1 MNDRNEKESEP
12 IRDQVDQN
20 GEPAPPC
27 CGSGCAVCVLDC
39 GDDYWRPE
47 SKLAELPELPELPEL
62 AKLAELATAKAD
74 RTMTEAEPA
83 PECCGTGCTVCVLDY
98 SEVWPEIGGKKS
110 AAELEKLVEAFEN
123 ADWQLQMI
131 SESRTI

>member
-1 MNDRNEKESEP
+1 VLNDRNEKESEP

-20 GEPAPPC
+20 DDPAPPC

-39 GDDYWRPE
+39 GDDYWGPQ
-47 SKLAELPELPELPEL
+47 SGLGLAGLELS
-62 AKLAELATAKAD
+62 ELATAKAD
-74 RTMTEAEPA
+74 RTMTGAEPA

-98 SEVWPEIGGKKS
+98 SEVWPDIGGEKS

>member
-1 MNDRNEKESEP
+1 LNDRNENGSEP
-12 IRDQVDQN
+12 IRDKVEQN
-20 GEPAPPC
+20 GDPSPPC

-39 GDDYWRPE
+39 GDDYWRPQAGPAG
-47 SKLAELPELPELPEL
+47 LAGL
-62 AKLAELATAKAD
+62 AGLATAKAD
-74 RTMTEAEPA
+74 RTVTKAEPEPA

-98 SEVWPEIGGKKS
+98 CEVWPEIDGKKS

-123 ADWQLQMI
+123 ADWQLQII